1 MIMNK
6 RKITITILIVIISII
21 LGILSWNFGVKPY
34 VLSTINPFPIGP
46 GDFPE
51 LTQGVGIC

>member
-1 MIMNK
+1 MNK

-21 LGILSWNFGVKPY
+21 LGILSWNFGIKLY

-51 LTQGVGIC
+51 LTQGIGIC